1 MKHKNASLPTFYLNE
16 GFKKLYTVL
25 TGSSGCHRWFVL
37 TVTTCMLILFSFNS
51 TSAQE
56 KKQIV
61 RLAKLVIDSAQLESY
76 KAALKEGIETA
87 VRLEPGVL
95 TLYAVAEKD
104 NPTHI
109 TILEIYTDTD
119 AYKAHLQT
127 PHFIK
132 YKTGTK
138 DMVKSLELVETVPLI
153 PGMKIK

>member
-1 MKHKNASLPTFYLNE
+1 MIKSPGLLPFI
-16 GFKKLYTVL
+16 
-25 TGSSGCHRWFVL
+25 
-37 TVTTCMLILFSFNS
+37 LIAAMQTYYSCDNNHPPPE
-51 TSAQE
+51 QDHM
-56 KKQIV
+56 V
-61 RLAKLVIDSAQLESY
+61 RLAKLVIDSTQLENY
-76 KAALKEGIETA
+76 KAALKEEIEA
-87 VRLEPGVL
+87 SVRLEPGVL

-109 TILEIYTDTD
+109 TILEIYADTN

-138 DMVKSLELVETVPLI
+138 EMVKSLELAEATPLI